1 MRRTWRSNRL
11 IFFIL
16 CLLLCAGMVVASL
29 SGFLSPLE
37 DLVTLPLH
45 ALTGGLN
52 RTSNNLNATLNASS
66 DVNVLRQRVAALEEE
81 LIKLQGEVI
90 QLREVASDYN
100 RLTGLLDYTSSLTG
114 REFVTADV
122 IGVDAQSLVRS
133 IIINRG
139 TRDGLA
145 LGMPVQT
152 DLGLVGRIFEV
163 SASSA
168 RVQLITD
175 QNSAVSGRL
184 QTSRA
189 EGSVR
194 GRGLLAGN
202 LRMQFIPV
210 DAEVTVGDLV
220 VTSGLGGNFPPDIVI
235 GQVTSR
241 RDFEFE
247 LWQEAEVSS
256 LIDFATLEF
265 VLVVTNFQP
274 ADISVFDTG
283 ADGGAP

>member
-1 MRRTWRSNRL
+1 MRRSWRSNRL
-11 IFFIL
+11 VFLIV
-16 CLLLCAGMVVASL
+16 CLLLCSGLMLL
-29 SGFLSPLE
+29 SATGILQPLE
-37 DLVTLPLH
+37 DILSVPLFS
-45 ALTGGLN
+45 LTSTFNQLSLGFDNLLN
-52 RTSNNLNATLNASS
+52 QSQ
-66 DVNVLRQRVAALEEE
+66 DVAVLQARVIELEEQ
-81 LIKLQGEVI
+81 LARIQGEVI
-90 QLREVASDYN
+90 QLREVASDYE
-100 RLTGLLDYTSSLTG
+100 RLAALLDYTTRFTE

-122 IGVDAQSLVRS
+122 IGVDQQSAVRS
-133 IIINRG
+133 LIINRG
-139 TRDGLA
+139 TRDGIA
-145 LGMPVQT
+145 VGMPVET
-152 DLGLVGRIFEV
+152 ELGLVGRVFEV

-168 RVQLITD
+168 RIQLITD

-194 GRGLLAGN
+194 GRGLLTGN

-210 DAEVTVGDLV
+210 DSEVTVGDLV

-256 LIDFATLEF
+256 LIDFSTIEF
-265 VLVVTNFQP
+265 VLVVTSFRP
-274 ADISVFDTG
+274 ADLSIFDE
-283 ADGGAP
+283 APQ

>member
-1 MRRTWRSNRL
+1 MRQSWRSNRL
-11 IFFIL
+11 LFLIV
-16 CLLLCAGMVVASL
+16 CLLLCSGLMIL
-29 SGFLSPLE
+29 STIGILQPLE
-37 DLVTLPLH
+37 DILSVPLFTLTSTFNRLS
-45 ALTGGLN
+45 LGLD
-52 RTSNNLNATLNASS
+52 NLLNQSQ
-66 DVNVLRQRVAALEEE
+66 DVVVLQARVAELEEQ
-81 LIKLQGEVI
+81 LARIQGEVI
-90 QLREVASDYN
+90 QLREVASDYE
-100 RLTGLLDYTSSLTG
+100 RLAALLDYTTRFTE

-122 IGVDAQSLVRS
+122 IGVDQQSAIRS
-133 IIINRG
+133 LIINRG
-139 TRDGLA
+139 TRDGIA
-145 LGMPVQT
+145 VGMPVET
-152 DLGLVGRIFEV
+152 ELGLVGRIFEV

-168 RVQLITD
+168 RIQLITD

-194 GRGLLAGN
+194 GRGLLTGN
-202 LRMQFIPV
+202 LRMEFIPV

-241 RDFEFE
+241 RKFEFE

-265 VLVVTNFQP
+265 VLVVTSFRP
-274 ADISVFDTG
+274 ADLSIFDDTSQ
-283 ADGGAP
+283 